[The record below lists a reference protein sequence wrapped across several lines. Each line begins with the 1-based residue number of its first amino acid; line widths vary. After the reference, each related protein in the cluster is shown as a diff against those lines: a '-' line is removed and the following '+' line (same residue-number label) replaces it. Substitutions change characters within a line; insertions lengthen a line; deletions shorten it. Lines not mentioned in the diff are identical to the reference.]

1 VCGSKASYCVLIKL
15 FTLFKACIFLG
26 ENLDKSNSDSYKV
39 EELKAEVSN
48 EIWMSILGCRYLI
61 NEALNA
67 VEQLMFVLVRIA
79 RDKKITGED
88 IDALARVRE
97 NIYINFRNV
106 DSKLNDLIKTLN
118 SLVGRWLQ

>member
-1 VCGSKASYCVLIKL
+1 MK
-15 FTLFKACIFLG
+15 
-26 ENLDKSNSDSYKV
+26 NLDKSDSDSYDV

-61 NEALNA
+61 NSAIDA
-67 VEQLMFVLVRIA
+67 VEQLMFILVRIA

-88 IDALARVRE
+88 IDALVNFRE
-97 NIYINFRNV
+97 NLYIMAKNV

-118 SLVGRWLQ
+118 SLVGR

>member
-1 VCGSKASYCVLIKL
+1 MK
-15 FTLFKACIFLG
+15 
-26 ENLDKSNSDSYKV
+26 NLDKYNSDSYNV

-61 NEALNA
+61 NSTIDA

-88 IDALARVRE
+88 INALVRIRE
-97 NIYINFRNV
+97 NIYAMAKNV
-106 DSKLNDLIKTLN
+106 DNKLYDLIKTLN
-118 SLVGRWLQ
+118 SLVR